1 MYLKL
6 IVIFPI
12 VISITYGLLK
22 DYGVDS
28 FMTMDQSCGKE

>member
-1 MYLKL
+1 MMYIKL

-22 DYGVDS
+22 IMEWIVL
-28 FMTMDQSCGKE
+28 